1 MRPTVEGETPASEAS
16 SRLDSPTLTLA
27 RSIVDCIYALYRQRS
42 VYAIDYGMLSSTVD
56 PFASGQQRRVLATKK
71 KAIQVILQ
79 DDPEAPECVRTVSLA
94 LGLLRHTKQRSWA
107 DLAAAS
113 AAAEES
119 VVAAMGS
126 VVLVP
131 DQIDLVEAYE
141 PMLGFIRWSAE
152 GNGCGQDRDRRRMRS
167 LREVVAHHFH
177 HAGQV
182 SARPRL
188 RGRFGEGVRCP
199 QDPGP

>member
-1 MRPTVEGETPASEAS
+1 M
-16 SRLDSPTLTLA
+16 
-27 RSIVDCIYALYRQRS
+27 
-42 VYAIDYGMLSSTVD
+42 
-56 PFASGQQRRVLATKK
+56 ATKK

-79 DDPEAPECVRTVSLA
+79 DDQQAPDCVRAVSLA

-107 DLAAAS
+107 DLAAAA

-141 PMLGFIRWSAE
+141 PMLGFIRWSAVGGADKIVTVAVCDRCGRWLLTTSSTPARCQLTLGCE
-152 GNGCGQDRDRRRMRS
+152 GALVKASAARKTQAREDDFSNALAAAALVEDR
-167 LREVVAHHFH
+167 
-177 HAGQV
+177 G
-182 SARPRL
+182 
-188 RGRFGEGVRCP
+188 
-199 QDPGP
+199 PGPVENEAATPTLAAEEGHGV